1 MTEPRFHVVAA
12 TSDLAP
18 GDQMH
23 VELDGEDILL
33 CNYRGKYYAVGYYC
47 THAFMPL
54 EGGYLEDG
62 CVGCPYHGAMFN
74 LSDGSVAMPPANGGI
89 GTYPVRVENDTVAVS
104 ATPSNDPD

>member
-1 MTEPRFHVVAA
+1 MSEDGFYVVTA
-12 TSDLAP
+12 TTDLAP

-33 CNYRGKYYAVGYYC
+33 CNYRGKFYAVSYYC

-62 CVGCPYHGAMFN
+62 CVSCPYHGAVFS
-74 LSDGSVAMPPANGGI
+74 LADGSVQMPPANGGLKI
-89 GTYPVRVENDTVAVS
+89 FPVRVEDDTVAVS
-104 ATPSNDPD
+104 ATPLNDPA

>member
-1 MTEPRFHVVAA
+1 MSGDGFYVVAA

-33 CNYRGKYYAVGYYC
+33 CNYRGRFYAVSYYC

-54 EGGYLEDG
+54 EGGYMEDG
-62 CVGCPYHGAMFN
+62 CVGCPYHGAMFS
-74 LSDGSVAMPPANGGI
+74 LEDGTVQMPPANGGI
-89 GTYPVRVENDTVAVS
+89 KTFPVKVEDDTVAVS
-104 ATPSNDPD
+104 ATPLNDPG